1 MTSSSEELIKELKY
15 AAQQK
20 LVTTFLGTG
29 MVGRAVGQRLER
41 KYREG
46 EPLVAKALSEQN
58 AVQTKINTTIVKLEP
73 LVTKIARTVH
83 LIAKVWSKHVFAKQE
98 ELRVRRENLTK
109 ERAAAEEE
117 ENERKQAEQEAIR
130 KESLSGLQPATDTSG
145 KSGVL
150 GTLLSDSRKTKSF
163 IKSALSKIGTML
175 LGATVIGAGVVG
187 AMSIAN
193 RQERMDEE
201 GEEEGSTNLPESVP
215 EPTPNTTSPYETTD
229 SKETATSAT
238 KPSISAA
245 DIGLPETPSPT
256 TNQGVSGP
264 YEGPLFFQRTID
276 ATAGEGSTTVQ
287 AQVSSSPSPPPTLS
301 PATPT
306 SPSVPIVPAS
316 ATPAPVALPTVSST
330 PLVGAP
336 TSTYQTNDTSNPPA
350 TSEVSNT
357 RATDAPMAT
366 PVPQQNAIPNIQ
378 NIVTNFQQTAGNIT
392 GPSSMIGAMSDVASS
407 LTGKPS
413 SLASDVVG
421 GLSGVS
427 QSMPS
432 VINDMTGFVARNVE
446 SGNQLSSLTALIDS
460 LARSAVQNIAPVVS
474 TQTGT
479 TDMDGVIEGAAS
491 ILPSPIADRGYL
503 DVDTIFESQY

>member
-1 MTSSSEELIKELKY
+1 MASSSEELIKELKY

-29 MVGRAVGQRLER
+29 TVGRAVGQRLER
-41 KYREG
+41 KYRES

-58 AVQTKINTTIVKLEP
+58 VVQTKINTTIVKLEP

-150 GTLLSDSRKTKSF
+150 GALLSDSRKTKSF

-175 LGATVIGAGVVG
+175 LGATVIGAGVIG

-193 RQERMDEE
+193 KQEQIE
-201 GEEEGSTNLPESVP
+201 EEEGGEESTGLPEPALES
-215 EPTPNTTSPYETTD
+215 TPSTTPPYETT
-229 SKETATSAT
+229 SSNEIPTSAT
-238 KPSISAA
+238 KPSLSAA
-245 DIGLPETPSPT
+245 DVALPETPFPPSS
-256 TNQGVSGP
+256 QSVSGP

-287 AQVSSSPSPPPTLS
+287 AQVSSSPSTFTPPPVTPPPPTTS
-301 PATPT
+301 TVPT
-306 SPSVPIVPAS
+306 SVA
-316 ATPAPVALPTVSST
+316 PAPVALPTVSST

-336 TSTYQTNDTSNPPA
+336 ASTYQTNDTSNPPT
-350 TSEVSNT
+350 TSEVSST

-378 NIVTNFQQTAGNIT
+378 NIVTNFQQTADNIT
-392 GPSSMIGAMSDVASS
+392 GPSSVMGAMSDVASS

-413 SLASDVVG
+413 SLASDVAG

-474 TQTGT
+474 TQAGT